1 MLRESREE
9 LQVNDVG
16 ICKSKMIRGDC
27 WDLLWALKA
36 VNNEYRVSNPNELE
50 AEMGVF
56 LALE

>member
-1 MLRESREE
+1 M
-9 LQVNDVG
+9 G
-16 ICKSKMIRGDC
+16 T
-27 WDLLWALKA
+27 ALKA